1 VPEGLV
7 LHFADLPPQER
18 SWINAVP
25 GTSTPRTLIDCA
37 LAGLSPD
44 LLRQAAKQALARALV
59 TKAELGE
66 VENVLEPFGGIRD
79 DNTDVH
85 LAAGLQTGAGATP
98 ENRLENWRRLLRADG
113 SC

>member
-1 VPEGLV
+1 MPEDLV

-25 GTSTPRTLIDCA
+25 VTSTRRTLNDCA

-66 VENVLEPFGGIRD
+66 VENVLEPFGGIK
-79 DNTDVH
+79 
-85 LAAGLQTGAGATP
+85 G
-98 ENRLENWRRLLRADG
+98 
-113 SC
+113 